1 MSLGDLLAKLDRPQ
15 PIFWR
20 PEKPGD
26 EIAGRVLSEGTV
38 KTRFGERRYF
48 TIQKPD
54 GAQAKV
60 LLTAVLQDEW
70 KDVRPGWLVAARYL
84 GKLANYKRFACAA
97 EPPGEG
103 DDAPGDPEPEDPGDQ
118 EGNPISDSDPEEE

>member
-1 MSLGDLLAKLDRPQ
+1 MSLGDLIAKLDQPQ
-15 PIFWR
+15 PTFWR

-26 EIAGRVLSEGTV
+26 EIAGKVLSEGTV

-54 GAQAKV
+54 GSQIKV
-60 LLTAVLQDEW
+60 LLTAVLADEW

-84 GKLANYKRFACAA
+84 GKLQNYRRFACAA
-97 EPPGEG
+97 EPPGEQQEETPN
-103 DDAPGDPEPEDPGDQ
+103 PG
-118 EGNPISDSDPEEE
+118 NDPEEE